1 MTDAPALGTGGR
13 LDFMAPLSGERAD
26 RLVADLAARNPATV
40 IDLGCGWG
48 ELLLRIL
55 DSCPGAQGVGVDTHL
70 PDLAR
75 GRANAA
81 ARQLSD
87 RVTFIQGPAAE
98 NLSGADTVIN
108 VGAHQAFGG
117 VTEALHALRDVVS
130 PDGRV
135 LFGAE
140 YWECPP
146 TPERLANMW
155 PGITAD
161 DCTDLAG
168 LVDQAVA
175 AGFRPLRIE
184 TATRAEWEEFESGLA
199 ADAEDWLLSHADHP
213 DAGKVREKLDG
224 QRSIWLRGHR
234 DVMGFAYLTLGRFPT
249 PGGSHP

>member
-1 MTDAPALGTGGR
+1 MTDAPALGTGSR
-13 LDFMAPLSGERAD
+13 LDFMGPLSGERAD
-26 RLVADLAARNPATV
+26 RLVADLTARNPTTV

-55 DSCPGAQGVGVDTHL
+55 ASCPGAQGIGVDTDR

-87 RVTFIQGPAAE
+87 RVTFIEGPAAE
-98 NLSGADTVIN
+98 HLSSADIVIN
-108 VGAHQAFGG
+108 LGAHHAFGG
-117 VTEALHALRDVVS
+117 ITEALHTLREAVR

-140 YWECPP
+140 YWERPP
-146 TPERLANMW
+146 TRDQLANMW
-155 PGITAD
+155 PGISAD

-168 LVDQAVA
+168 LVDQAVS

-184 TATRAEWEEFESGLA
+184 TASRAEWEEFESGLA
-199 ADAEDWLLSHADHP
+199 ADVEDWLLSHADHP
-213 DAGKVREKLDG
+213 QAGTVREKLDG

-234 DVMGFAYLTLGRFPT
+234 DVMGFAYLTLGRLPT
-249 PGGSHP
+249 PGSSHP